1 MQTFSGLSPLIANEV
16 VFRSGLANRSTL
28 PKSFVETMTLIKEG
42 QFTPTL
48 TTVNQK
54 DYFYLLELTHLEGTK
69 KTYATISELLDRY
82 YYGKAERDRV
92 KQQAHDLVQFISTE
106 KKKNEKK

>member
-69 KTYATISELLDRY
+69 KRMQLSASFLTAITTGKQSEI
-82 YYGKAERDRV
+82 V
-92 KQQAHDLVQFISTE
+92 
-106 KKKNEKK
+106 